1 VSRKIERQV
10 PIFAR
15 KVKFLELA
23 VVKGE
28 GYKEWANEI
37 NQQSEL
43 AHLEGIKAQNL

>member
-1 VSRKIERQV
+1 V
-10 PIFAR
+10 PIFAT

-23 VVKGE
+23 RVKGE